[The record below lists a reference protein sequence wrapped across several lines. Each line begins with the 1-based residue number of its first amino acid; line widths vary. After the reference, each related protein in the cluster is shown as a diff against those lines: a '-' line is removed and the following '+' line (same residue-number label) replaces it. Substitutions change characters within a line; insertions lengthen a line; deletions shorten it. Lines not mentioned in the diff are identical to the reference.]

1 MKTFELDKFL
11 LYVFS
16 PLLLGTIVG
25 FLFRDYFSVLEQFN
39 RNIIIPPVVFIIVW
53 SVLYILMGIW
63 YYIYDRDDGK
73 ENIKRLY
80 WVLLIVN
87 LLFTPIL
94 FFFKNIFLSMID
106 VIILLFGIGFI
117 FIFGIKEKRKY
128 TYLLLPYI
136 LWLLTALTLT
146 IDLLANN

>member
-1 MKTFELDKFL
+1 MKPFELDKFL

-25 FLFRDYFSVLEQFN
+25 FLFKDYFSVLEQFN
-39 RNIIIPPVVFIIVW
+39 RNIIIPPIAFIIVW
-53 SVLYILMGIW
+53 SVLYLLMGIW
-63 YYIYDRDDGK
+63 YYIYDRDDG
-73 ENIKRLY
+73 EERIKKIY
-80 WVLLIVN
+80 WILLIVN

-94 FFFKNIFLSMID
+94 FYFKNIFLAMVD
-106 VIILLFGIGFI
+106 VIVLLAGIGII
-117 FIFGIKEKRKY
+117 FVMGIKQKRKY

>member
-1 MKTFELDKFL
+1 MKPFELDKFL

-39 RNIIIPPVVFIIVW
+39 RNIIIPPVVFRIVW

-128 TYLLLPYI
+128 TYLLLLYI

>member
-1 MKTFELDKFL
+1 MKPFELDKFL

-25 FLFRDYFSVLEQFN
+25 FLFKDYFSVLEQFN
-39 RNIIIPPVVFIIVW
+39 RNIIIPPIAFIIVW
-53 SVLYILMGIW
+53 SVLYLLMGIW
-63 YYIYDRDDGK
+63 YYIYDRDDGEK
-73 ENIKRLY
+73 RIKKLY
-80 WVLLIVN
+80 WILLIVN

-94 FFFKNIFLSMID
+94 FYFKNIFLAMVD
-106 VIILLFGIGFI
+106 VIILLAGIGLI
-117 FIFGIKEKRKY
+117 FVMGIKQKRKY

>member
-1 MKTFELDKFL
+1 MKPFELDKFL

-25 FLFRDYFSVLEQFN
+25 FLFKDYFSVLEQFN
-39 RNIIIPPVVFIIVW
+39 RNIIIPPIAFIIVW
-53 SVLYILMGIW
+53 SVLYLLMGIW
-63 YYIYDRDDGK
+63 YYIYDRDDGEK
-73 ENIKRLY
+73 RIKKLY
-80 WVLLIVN
+80 WILLIVN

-94 FFFKNIFLSMID
+94 FYFKNIFLAMVD
-106 VIILLFGIGFI
+106 VIILLAGIGII
-117 FIFGIKEKRKY
+117 FVMGIKQKRKY

>member
-1 MKTFELDKFL
+1 MKPFELDKFL

-25 FLFRDYFSVLEQFN
+25 FLFKDYFSVLEQFN
-39 RNIIIPPVVFIIVW
+39 RNIILPPIAFIIVW
-53 SVLYILMGIW
+53 SVLYLLMGIW
-63 YYIYDRDDGK
+63 YYIYDRDDGEK
-73 ENIKRLY
+73 RIKKLY
-80 WVLLIVN
+80 WILLIVN

-94 FFFKNIFLSMID
+94 FYFKNIFLAMVD
-106 VIILLFGIGFI
+106 VIILLAGIGII
-117 FIFGIKEKRKY
+117 FVMGIKQKRKY